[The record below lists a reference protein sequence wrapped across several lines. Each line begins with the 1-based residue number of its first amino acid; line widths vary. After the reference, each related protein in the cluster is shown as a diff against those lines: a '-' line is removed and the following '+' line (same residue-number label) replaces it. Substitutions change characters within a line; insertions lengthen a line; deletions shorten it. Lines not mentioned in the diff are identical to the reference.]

1 MSDFTMDPHPVPR
14 RQGRQEDQL
23 SRRDVVKA
31 ALGVVGLGSL
41 GIGAFVGRVA
51 LWPHRLVYQFPE
63 MPGEPVTL
71 TPTPA
76 CGDHAETDSYEE
88 GPFYAPNTP
97 LKTDLRRF
105 GHRGRDLILRGRVL
119 DTQCRPIPNAVLDL
133 WQVDENGVYDNINYD
148 YRGHCFTNGDGTFE
162 VKTIVP
168 VPYSFAGVWRAR
180 HIHVKV
186 QGPHTK
192 LLTTQLFFPGDPVGN
207 ARDTRLDP
215 RLLVEMGT
223 APDGSAD
230 AAFNFV
236 LRTA

>member
-97 LKTDLRRF
+97 PKTDLRRI

-133 WQVDENGVYDNINYD
+133 SQVDENRVYAKINSD
-148 YRGHCFTNGDGTFE
+148 SPGARFPKGAGTVQVETN
-162 VKTIVP
+162 
-168 VPYSFAGVWRAR
+168 
-180 HIHVKV
+180 
-186 QGPHTK
+186 
-192 LLTTQLFFPGDPVGN
+192 
-207 ARDTRLDP
+207 
-215 RLLVEMGT
+215 
-223 APDGSAD
+223 
-230 AAFNFV
+230 
-236 LRTA
+236 